1 MTMRTTLFL
10 LATLAVPFAATAADG
25 TYTFRLLPDPNNMTA
40 CIGMEPSFER
50 PYTLVMANG
59 TGTLTSA
66 GGVSLHMSP
75 SAADNYHGIFELS
88 GERLDYTA
96 ALGATKTL
104 SVRGNNLGC
113 RFSGKAT

>member
-1 MTMRTTLFL
+1 MRNTLI
-10 LATLAVPFAATAADG
+10 LAAILALPGTAYAQ
-25 TYTFRLLPDPNNMTA
+25 TYTFKMLPDPNNMTA
-40 CIGMEPSFER
+40 CINMEPSFER

-66 GGVSLHMSP
+66 GGIPIHMSP
-75 SAADNYHGIFELS
+75 SSGTKYHGIFELS

-96 ALGATKTL
+96 DLGNPVML

-113 RFSGKAT
+113 KFSAKAS